1 MGELARGTVTDRP
14 WGRTLAALG
23 LRGVTG
29 QLTVIADGKPFR
41 IAFSGGAVAAA
52 TSPLANDAGV
62 RVALTGSLISST
74 QVADIQRRMAAQPNR
89 DEIDVLAEAA
99 RLTPDHTM
107 RLRRRV
113 TAQRAARTFAL
124 ASGDFVVRDD
134 IELPLLEGSELD
146 IRAVIYLGA
155 KSMIAEARMA
165 QDLATFGSWFQLK
178 SDAVDDLPQF
188 GFGPDEQAV
197 LGLLGRG
204 ASTQELEQQS
214 DIDPRIARA
223 VVYALVSC
231 NAVVVDGTQI
241 PAPRSKP
248 IEPPPQVRS
257 VSQAIPRPQ
266 TSPPVTPLTG
276 MPRSG
281 AATATPPTG
290 MPRSG
295 ASTATPPTGTP
306 RAAMSPT
313 SGARPP
319 TNPPLTQRAP
329 TTPPASRAP
338 TTPPATRA
346 TPMPPAAVPD
356 APTLRGKKPTQ
367 TPSGPIPA
375 VAPPGTRASA
385 PSPTT
390 APATKPARKLTNNV
404 DPAQAAAVESLIKD
418 RLALI
423 ERKDKGDHFQLLGL
437 SRDANAAAIRDGYF
451 KLARQLHPDR
461 LNALGIADDE
471 RKAQRLFA
479 EVNNAFAVLNDPIRK
494 QQYVDILARGGEA
507 AVRAE
512 EKRAEEMAIRILE
525 AEEAFKRGEMAL
537 KRDSLSTA
545 IRELEKSIQLNPD
558 EPEFHA
564 TLAWA
569 KFAAAPD
576 KMAVSA
582 PTRAALEK
590 TIKAAPRSAT
600 GRFYLGRVERMLGK
614 DNDAL
619 RLFKEVLEMTP
630 NHPEATSEVRVL
642 EARLAGGGDK
652 GGGLFGRSKR

>member
-1 MGELARGTVTDRP
+1 MAELARGTVTDRP

-23 LRGVTG
+23 LRGVSG

-41 IAFSGGAVAAA
+41 IVFSEGAVAAA

-62 RVALTGSLISST
+62 RVALTSSLISST
-74 QVADIQRRMAAQPNR
+74 QVADIQRRMAAQPTR
-89 DEIDVLAEAA
+89 DEIDVLAEAT
-99 RLTPDHTM
+99 RLTPEHTM

-124 ASGDFVVRDD
+124 ASGDFVVRDE

-155 KSMIAEARMA
+155 KSMIPETRMA

-178 SDAVDDLPQF
+178 SDSVDDLPQF

-204 ASTQELEQQS
+204 ASTQELEQQA

-241 PAPRSKP
+241 PAPKGKP

-257 VSQAIPRPQ
+257 VSQAIPRPVVTPTAAPAARAP
-266 TSPPVTPLTG
+266 TSPPL
-276 MPRSG
+276 
-281 AATATPPTG
+281 
-290 MPRSG
+290 
-295 ASTATPPTGTP
+295 
-306 RAAMSPT
+306 
-313 SGARPP
+313 
-319 TNPPLTQRAP
+319 
-329 TTPPASRAP
+329 
-338 TTPPATRA
+338 TRA

-356 APTLRGKKPTQ
+356 APTMRGKKPTM
-367 TPSGPIPA
+367 TPSAPVPV
-375 VAPPGTRASA
+375 VAPARAPAPTKAPTPG
-385 PSPTT
+385 PSQTA
-390 APATKPARKLTNNV
+390 APATKPATKRLTSNV
-404 DPAQAAAVESLIKD
+404 DPAQATEVAALIKE

-437 SRDANAAAIRDGYF
+437 GRDANAAQIRDGYF

-461 LNALGIADDE
+461 LSALGIADDE

-479 EVNNAFAVLNDPIRK
+479 EVNNAFAVLNDPVRK
-494 QQYVDILARGGEA
+494 QQYADILARGGEA

-545 IRELEKSIQLNPD
+545 IRELEKAIDLNPD

-576 KMAVSA
+576 KMAVSS
-582 PTRAALEK
+582 PTRIALEK
-590 TIKAAPRSAT
+590 AIEAEPRSPT
-600 GRFYLGRVERMLGK
+600 GKFFLGRVERMLGK

-619 RLFKEVLEMTP
+619 RLFKEVLEIKP

>member
-1 MGELARGTVTDRP
+1 MAELARGTITDRP

-41 IAFSGGAVAAA
+41 IVFSGGAVAGA

-62 RVALTGSLISST
+62 RVALTSSLISST
-74 QVADIQRRMAAQPNR
+74 QVGDIQRRMAAQPGR

-124 ASGDFVVRDD
+124 ANGDFVVRDE
-134 IELPLLEGSELD
+134 IEVPLLEGSELD

-155 KSMIAEARMA
+155 KSMIPEGRMA
-165 QDLATFGSWFQLK
+165 QDLATFGNWFQLK
-178 SDAVDDLPQF
+178 HDAADDLPQF

-197 LGLLGRG
+197 LGLLGPG
-204 ASTQELEQQS
+204 ASTQELEQQA

-241 PAPRSKP
+241 PAPKARAT
-248 IEPPPQVRS
+248 V
-257 VSQAIPRPQ
+257 A
-266 TSPPVTPLTG
+266 PPVQQ
-276 MPRSG
+276 
-281 AATATPPTG
+281 
-290 MPRSG
+290 
-295 ASTATPPTGTP
+295 
-306 RAAMSPT
+306 
-313 SGARPP
+313 ARP
-319 TNPPLTQRAP
+319 A
-329 TTPPASRAP
+329 TTPPANRI
-338 TTPPATRA
+338 PPAQMRA
-346 TPMPPAAVPD
+346 TPMPPAGIPD
-356 APTLRGKKPTQ
+356 APTMRGKRPTT
-367 TPSGPIPA
+367 TPSGPIPVVPPPA
-375 VAPPGTRASA
+375 RAPSATKAPPPA
-385 PSPTT
+385 PSQTA
-390 APATKPARKLTNNV
+390 APATKPSARRLSSNV
-404 DPAQAAAVESLIKD
+404 DPARAGEVVALIKQ
-418 RLALI
+418 RFALI

-437 SRDANAAAIRDGYF
+437 QRDASAAQIREGYF

-461 LNALGIADDE
+461 LSALGIPDDE

-479 EVNNAFAVLNDPIRK
+479 EVNNSFAVLNDPVRK

-507 AVRAE
+507 AVLAE
-512 EKRAEEMAIRILE
+512 ERRAEEMAFRILE

-545 IRELEKSIQLNPD
+545 IRELEKAILLNPD

-576 KMAVSA
+576 KMAVSST
-582 PTRAALEK
+582 TRVALEK
-590 TIKAAPRSAT
+590 SIQDAPRSPT
-600 GRFYLGRVERMLGK
+600 SKFFLGRVERMLGK
-614 DNDAL
+614 DNEAL
-619 RLFKEVLEMTP
+619 RLFKEVLEIKP

-642 EARLAGGGDK
+642 EARLAGADK

>member
-1 MGELARGTVTDRP
+1 VAELARGTVTDRP

-23 LRGVTG
+23 LRGVSG

-41 IAFSGGAVAAA
+41 IVFSEGAVAAA

-62 RVALTGSLISST
+62 RVALTSSLISST
-74 QVADIQRRMAAQPNR
+74 QVADIQRRMAAQPTR
-89 DEIDVLAEAA
+89 DEIDVLAEAT
-99 RLTPDHTM
+99 RLTPEHTM

-124 ASGDFVVRDD
+124 ASGDFVVRDE

-155 KSMIAEARMA
+155 KSMIPETRMA

-178 SDAVDDLPQF
+178 SDSVDDLPQF

-204 ASTQELEQQS
+204 ASTQELEQQA

-241 PAPRSKP
+241 PAPKGKP

-257 VSQAIPRPQ
+257 VSQAIPRPVVTPTAAPAARAP
-266 TSPPVTPLTG
+266 TSPPL
-276 MPRSG
+276 
-281 AATATPPTG
+281 
-290 MPRSG
+290 
-295 ASTATPPTGTP
+295 
-306 RAAMSPT
+306 
-313 SGARPP
+313 
-319 TNPPLTQRAP
+319 
-329 TTPPASRAP
+329 
-338 TTPPATRA
+338 TRA

-356 APTLRGKKPTQ
+356 APTMRGKKPTM
-367 TPSGPIPA
+367 TPSAPVPV
-375 VAPPGTRASA
+375 VAPARAPAPTKAPTPG
-385 PSPTT
+385 PSQTA
-390 APATKPARKLTNNV
+390 APATKPATKRLTSNV
-404 DPAQAAAVESLIKD
+404 DPAQATEVAALIKE

-437 SRDANAAAIRDGYF
+437 GRDANAAQIRDGYF

-461 LNALGIADDE
+461 LSALGIADDE

-479 EVNNAFAVLNDPIRK
+479 EVNNAFAVLNDPVRK
-494 QQYVDILARGGEA
+494 QQYADILARGGEA

-545 IRELEKSIQLNPD
+545 IRELEKAIDLNPD

-576 KMAVSA
+576 KMAVSS
-582 PTRAALEK
+582 PTRIALEK
-590 TIKAAPRSAT
+590 AIEAEPRSPT
-600 GRFYLGRVERMLGK
+600 GKFFLGRVERMLGK

-619 RLFKEVLEMTP
+619 RLFKEVLEIKP